1 MLDAY
6 FTRAFYKHILGQ
18 PLSIS
23 DMEDIDPTY
32 YKNLNWILEND
43 ITAYELTFSYE
54 SDDFGFHMI
63 KDLIPNG
70 QNISVT
76 QENK

>member
-32 YKNLNWILEND
+32 YKNLKWILDND
-43 ITAYELTFSYE
+43 ISAFDLTFRYI
-54 SDDFGFHMI
+54 F
-63 KDLIPNG
+63 
-70 QNISVT
+70 
-76 QENK
+76 

>member
-43 ITAYELTFSYE
+43 ITAYELTFRYC
-54 SDDFGFHMI
+54 H
-63 KDLIPNG
+63 
-70 QNISVT
+70 
-76 QENK
+76 